1 MKERKFLTL
10 KMFCS
15 FIVQQF
21 RRLVCFHQNQSLLLP
36 SDRVRNCPRDASQSV
51 GDPGS
56 DREPDLQREEAVS
69 VARGLPPV
77 GGLIIISP
85 MRVMSSANFRSLTDW
100 WLEVHLLVYHWL
112 ILTLNGHSDQLG

>member
-36 SDRVRNCPRDASQSV
+36 SDRVRNCPRDARVSQWAT
-51 GDPGS
+51 
-56 DREPDLQREEAVS
+56 RA
-69 VARGLPPV
+69 
-77 GGLIIISP
+77 LIASP
-85 MRVMSSANFRSLTDW
+85 TYNGKK
-100 WLEVHLLVYHWL
+100 LLVWREASRL
-112 ILTLNGHSDQLG
+112 